1 MGHLG
6 TFGAAVR
13 EANPTA
19 EKDSFEFFGETFTV
33 HGVIPPMLM
42 LQIGAAAT
50 GKIDEQEGLGAMWE
64 AMRCSLTIPATGDQP
79 ADGKAFDRLYK
90 LAVNHNCNIDELMR
104 LAMALF
110 EVQAGRPTQEPH
122 GSSLGQSSTS
132 PSSSTSSSASPAS
145 PADANPKLAGMVP
158 VATVLGG

>member
-1 MGHLG
+1 MSHLG
-6 TFGAAVR
+6 SFGAAVR
-13 EANPTA
+13 ETDPAA
-19 EKDSFEFFGETFTV
+19 AKDTFEFFGETFVV
-33 HGVIPPMLM
+33 HGVIPSMLM

-64 AMRCSLTIPATGDQP
+64 AMRCSLTVPAADDQP

-110 EVQAGRPTQEPH
+110 EVQAGRPTKEPQ
-122 GSSLGQSSTS
+122 GSSPGPSSTS
-132 PSSSTSSSASPAS
+132 PSASTSSSASPVS
-145 PADANPKLAGMVP
+145 THPKLADMVP
-158 VATVLGG
+158 VAAVLGG